1 MKKYRVVMNI
11 KTEPWQTDTLFE
23 TEDKQK
29 AVDFARSMNDK
40 DVEIW
45 TNETESSYDLIEY

>member
-1 MKKYRVVMNI
+1 MEKYRVVMNI